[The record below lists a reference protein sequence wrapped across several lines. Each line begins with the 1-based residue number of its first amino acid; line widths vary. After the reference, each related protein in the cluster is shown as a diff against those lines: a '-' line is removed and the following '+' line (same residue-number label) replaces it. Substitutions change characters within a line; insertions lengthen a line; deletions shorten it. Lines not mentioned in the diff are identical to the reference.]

1 MIHQKQHFLKLF
13 SAQSAHFSLHNH
25 SDMRKNIHPCLQELK
40 TRQQAWRHYG
50 SAHGHLLKMMAAEYN
65 FKLEAGLFTLLKCKK
80 LKNR

>member
-1 MIHQKQHFLKLF
+1 
-13 SAQSAHFSLHNH
+13 
-25 SDMRKNIHPCLQELK
+25 MRKNIHPCLQELK

-65 FKLEAGLFTLLKCKK
+65 FKLEAGLFTLLKCRK